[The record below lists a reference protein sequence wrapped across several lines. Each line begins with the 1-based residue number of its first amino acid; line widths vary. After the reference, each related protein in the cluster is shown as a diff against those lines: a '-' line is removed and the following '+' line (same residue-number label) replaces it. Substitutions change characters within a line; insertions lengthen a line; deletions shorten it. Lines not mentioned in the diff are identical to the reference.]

1 MRFAFYISL
10 AAAIALSAQDSEE
23 LTREGPFYVRTMGAT
38 VIARVPG
45 RIPPQLRIISR
56 GNVVLRGSKG
66 DQIVYKFVQRAKAR
80 SDADAK
86 RLFRPV
92 LITAVP
98 MMAMTT
104 LTVIPSAG
112 DLVSNDL
119 EVQVPRGVAISFVQ
133 AQDGTVEAYDLD
145 GSVQMV
151 AWCGIRGDRVRGNV
165 EGRTGGGEI
174 RLGKIGGSVDCISG
188 GGSIFIDS
196 VGGSAKCKTAG
207 GEIVVREAGGPLL
220 LTNVS
225 GNIEVDH
232 AASTVEAHTG
242 EGLIEVNQAGG
253 EVIADTRGG
262 SIQIGSA
269 RGARCESAAGAI
281 RVKNASGPLNVQTA
295 MGGILAE
302 LIAGSRLE
310 DSLLAASS
318 GDITVLIPS
327 RLSLS
332 VMARNDSGANPRI
345 QSDFSEV
352 PVRSFGFS
360 HPPTVAEGQING
372 GGPVLRINVAS
383 GIIYL
388 RKLKQ

>member
-1 MRFAFYISL
+1 MRLAFLISL
-10 AAAIALSAQDSEE
+10 TAVWAQDSSE
-23 LTREGPFYVRTMGAT
+23 LTREGPYYVRTMSAPVAT
-38 VIARVPG
+38 QVAGRV
-45 RIPPQLRIISR
+45 PPQLRVISR
-56 GNVVLRGSKG
+56 GNVLLRGSKG
-66 DQIVYKFVQRAKAR
+66 DQIVYKFVQRAKAH
-80 SDADAK
+80 SEAEAK
-86 RLFRPV
+86 HLFRPV
-92 LITAVP
+92 LMSAIP
-98 MMAMTT
+98 MLTMTT

-119 EVQVPRGVAISFVQ
+119 EVSVPRQVMLSIVHTRGGS
-133 AQDGTVEAYDLD
+133 VEAYDLD
-145 GSVQMV
+145 GSLQMTASLGV
-151 AWCGIRGDRVRGNV
+151 RCDRIHGNV
-165 EGRTGGGEI
+165 EGRTAGGEI
-174 RLGKIGGSVDCISG
+174 RIGKIGGSLVCESR
-188 GGSIFIDS
+188 GGSIFIEN
-196 VGGSAKCKTAG
+196 VAGSTRCETAG
-207 GEIVVREAGGPLL
+207 GEMVLKEAGGPVL

-281 RVKNASGPLNVQTA
+281 RVKNASGPLNVQTV
-295 MGGILAE
+295 MGSIFAE

-310 DSLLAASS
+310 DSFLGANA
-318 GDITVLIPS
+318 GDVTVLIPS

-332 VMARNDSGANPRI
+332 VQARNDSGANPRI

-352 PVRSFGFS
+352 PVKSFGFS
-360 HPPTVAEGQING
+360 RPPTLAEGQING
-372 GGPVLRINVAS
+372 GGPLLRINVAA

-388 RKLKQ
+388 KKLKQ

>member
-1 MRFAFYISL
+1 MRLVLFISL
-10 AAAIALSAQDSEE
+10 TAAVWAQDSSE
-23 LTREGPFYVRTMGAT
+23 LTRDGPYYVRTMSAP
-38 VIARVPG
+38 VAVQIAG
-45 RIPPQLRIISR
+45 RIPPQLRVISR
-56 GNVVLRGSKG
+56 GNVLLRGSKG
-66 DQIVYKFVQRAKAR
+66 NEIVYKFVQRAKAR
-80 SDADAK
+80 SDAEAK

-92 LITAVP
+92 LISALP
-98 MMAMTT
+98 MISMTT

-119 EVQVPRGVAISFVQ
+119 EVSVPRQVMISIVQ
-133 AQDGTVEAYDLD
+133 AQGGSIEAYDLD
-145 GSVQMV
+145 GSVQMI
-151 AWCGIRGDRVRGNV
+151 ASLGIRCDRIHGNV
-165 EGRTGGGEI
+165 DGRTAGGEI
-174 RLGKIGGSVDCISG
+174 RIGKIGGSLQCASG

-196 VGGSAKCKTAG
+196 VGGAAKCQTEG

-220 LTNVS
+220 LTNAS

-269 RGARCESAAGAI
+269 RGAKCESAAGAI
-281 RVKNASGPLNVQTA
+281 RVKNASGPLNVQTV
-295 MGGILAE
+295 MGSILAE

-310 DSLLAASS
+310 DSLLAANA
-318 GDITVLIPS
+318 GDVTVLIPS

-352 PVRSFGFS
+352 PVKSFGFS
-360 HPPTVAEGQING
+360 RPPTLAEGQING
-372 GGPVLRINVAS
+372 GGPLLRINVAA

-388 RKLKQ
+388 KKLKQ

>member
-1 MRFAFYISL
+1 MRFAFLISL
-10 AAAIALSAQDSEE
+10 TTLAVCAQDSSE
-23 LTREGPFYVRTMGAT
+23 LTREGPFYVRTMSEP
-38 VIARVPG
+38 VVSRIAGRV
-45 RIPPQLRIISR
+45 PPQLRIVSR
-56 GNVVLRGSKG
+56 GNVLLRGSKS

-80 SDADAK
+80 SLAEAK
-86 RLFRPV
+86 SLFHGV
-92 LITAVP
+92 FISAVP
-98 MMAMTT
+98 MVTMTT

-112 DLVSNDL
+112 DMVSNDL
-119 EVQVPRGVAISFVQ
+119 EVSVPRQVVITIVQ
-133 AQDGTVEAYDLD
+133 AQGGNVEAYDLD
-145 GSVQMV
+145 GSVQMI
-151 AWCGIRGDRVRGNV
+151 ASLGIRCDRIRGNV
-165 EGRTGGGEI
+165 DGRTAGGEV
-174 RLGKIGGSVDCISG
+174 RLGKIGGSVQCVSG

-196 VGGSAKCKTAG
+196 VGGSARCETAG
-207 GEIVVREAGGPLL
+207 GEIVIREAGGPLL
-220 LTNVS
+220 LTNLS

-232 AASTVEAHTG
+232 AGSTVEAHTG

-295 MGGILAE
+295 MGSILAE
-302 LIAGSRLE
+302 LIAGSRME
-310 DSLLAASS
+310 DSLLTANS
-318 GDITVLIPS
+318 GDVTVLIPS

-345 QSDFSEV
+345 NSDFPEIHAK
-352 PVRSFGFS
+352 SFGFS

-372 GGPVLRINVAS
+372 GGPVLRINVAA

-388 RKLKQ
+388 KKLKQ

>member
-1 MRFAFYISL
+1 MRLALSISL
-10 AAAIALSAQDSEE
+10 TALAVCAQDASE
-23 LTREGPFYVRTMGAT
+23 LSREGPFYVRTMTAP
-38 VIARVPG
+38 VASRVAG
-45 RIPPQLRIISR
+45 RVPPQLRIVSR

-80 SDADAK
+80 SLQEAK
-86 RLFRPV
+86 GLFHGVFISATPM
-92 LITAVP
+92 IT
-98 MMAMTT
+98 MTT

-119 EVQVPRGVAISFVQ
+119 EVSVPKQVVISIVQ
-133 AQDGTVEAYDLD
+133 TQGGSVEAYDLD
-145 GSVQMV
+145 GGVQ
-151 AWCGIRGDRVRGNV
+151 AIASLGIRCDRIHGNV
-165 EGRTGGGEI
+165 DGRTGGGEI
-174 RLGKIGGSVDCISG
+174 RLGKVGGSVQCISG

-196 VGGSAKCKTAG
+196 VGGSAKCETAG

-220 LTNVS
+220 LTNAS
-225 GNIEVDH
+225 GNIEVDR

-281 RVKNASGPLNVQTA
+281 RVKNASGSLNVQTV
-295 MGGILAE
+295 MGSILAE
-302 LIAGSRLE
+302 LIAGARLE
-310 DSLLAASS
+310 DSMLNATS
-318 GDITVLIPS
+318 GDVTVLIPS

-345 QSDFSEV
+345 DSDFPEI
-352 PVRSFGFS
+352 RAKSFAFS
-360 HPPTVAEGQING
+360 HPPTVAQGQING
-372 GGPVLRINVAS
+372 GGPVLRINVAA

-388 RKLKQ
+388 KKLKQ

>member
-1 MRFAFYISL
+1 MRLAFFISL
-10 AAAIALSAQDSEE
+10 TASALYAQDSSH
-23 LTREGPFYVRTMGAT
+23 LTREGPYYVRTMSAP
-38 VIARVPG
+38 VPLLVPG
-45 RIPPQLRIISR
+45 KVPPQLRVISR
-56 GNVVLRGSKG
+56 GNVVLRGSKN
-66 DQIVYKFVQRAKAR
+66 DQIVYKFVQRGKAR
-80 SDADAK
+80 SYAEAE
-86 RLFRPV
+86 RLFHGV
-92 LITAVP
+92 FISAIP
-98 MMAMTT
+98 MAAMTT
-104 LTVIPSAG
+104 LTVIPAAG

-119 EVQVPRGVAISFVQ
+119 ELSVPRQVAISIVQ
-133 AQDGTVEAYDLD
+133 AQGGSVEAYDLE
-145 GSVQMV
+145 GGVQSAASM
-151 AWCGIRGDRVRGNV
+151 GIRCDRIHGNV
-165 EGRTGGGEI
+165 DGRTAGGEV
-174 RLGKIGGSVDCISG
+174 RLGKIGGSVQCVSG

-196 VGGSAKCKTAG
+196 VGGSARCETAG
-207 GEIVVREAGGPLL
+207 GEIVIREAGGPLL

-253 EVIADTRGG
+253 AVIADTRGG

-281 RVKNASGPLNVQTA
+281 RVKNASGSLNVQTM
-295 MGGILAE
+295 MGSILAE

-310 DSLLAASS
+310 DSLLSANS
-318 GDITVLIPS
+318 GDVTVLIPS

-345 QSDFSEV
+345 HSDFTEV
-352 PVRSFGFS
+352 PEKSFGFS